1 MGLISNNIL
10 LIKLYNK
17 FWAANV
23 CAYIIILEMSAMSL
37 TFVLQAAP
45 KQHLYLIYSSTY
57 LIGQMT

>member
-10 LIKLYNK
+10 IIKLHYK
-17 FWAANV
+17 FWAVNI

-37 TFVLQAAP
+37 TFVLQAAS

-57 LIGQMT
+57 RIGQMT